1 MLICKDEARIPVT
14 SNSNSVSIGVI
25 FLTSEI
31 HASDTVWGGGGVS
44 TYILEPFGSQF
55 AKPPFQ
61 FLNQGTVVVRC
72 Q

>member
-31 HASDTVWGGGGVS
+31 HASDTVWGGGG
-44 TYILEPFGSQF
+44 
-55 AKPPFQ
+55 
-61 FLNQGTVVVRC
+61 FLHIS
-72 Q
+72 